1 MEQKA
6 PTFPFYY
13 RDWLHAVRRMNNDEK
28 IEYLELLFEQA
39 DSVTGS
45 IAPEIFNEDCTSDKV
60 RAKFEEDSNG
70 FFNVRMRDV
79 LHKRDKYKR
88 SRLKNLSTKKPS
100 PHMGDHMEDHK
111 GSHMEKEIEK
121 EKEIEIEIVKGKGK
135 NKEADPPLIYPWT
148 DEIFLNRW
156 AAWKQY
162 KKEQHRFTYKY
173 IGEQASLKKL
183 AELSGGDMRM
193 ALAIIEQSMAQ
204 GWKGLFHLD
213 HKAIKNQEALAAKP
227 VYDELRNLADE
238 SIKASKK

>member
-1 MEQKA
+1 MEKTPQ
-6 PTFPFYY
+6 FPFYY

-88 SRLKNLSTKKPS
+88 SRIQNLSSKKP
-100 PHMGDHMEDHK
+100 D
-111 GSHMEKEIEK
+111 SHMEGHKASHMDNDNDNDK
-121 EKEIEIEIVKGKGK
+121 DKDKDKDKGKLK
-135 NKEADPPLIYPWT
+135 KVAPPIVYPWT
-148 DEIFLNRW
+148 DELFLNRW
-156 AAWKQY
+156 TAWKQY
-162 KKEQHRFTYKY
+162 KKEQHKFVYKH

-183 AELSGGDMRM
+183 AELAGGDMKR

-204 GWKGLFHLD
+204 GWKGFFQLD
-213 HKAIKNQEALAAKP
+213 QKVQVNTPQEAEDYMNQVRKQF
-227 VYDELRNLADE
+227 
-238 SIKASKK
+238 K